1 MRGGLWIDYA
11 RIVIYLV
18 CMTKTEA
25 IRMFGT
31 ATRLARAI
39 GITPQA
45 VYQWPPVL
53 TRALEDR
60 VLAALAR
67 KNRPIPEQSD
77 HRGAA

>member
-1 MRGGLWIDYA
+1 MRDGLWIDYA

-45 VYQWPPVL
+45 VYQWPEVL
-53 TRALEDR
+53 TPALNDR
-60 VLAALAR
+60 VMAAMMRRTAGKDAGALTTAR
-67 KNRPIPEQSD
+67 
-77 HRGAA
+77 